1 MTDVVEL
8 IVAEHRRIGR
18 LCAALDHAV
27 SHPSRLH
34 PDPAGPVWVRLAE
47 LLLLHTDAEEKICFP
62 TLFAL
67 AGYGSE
73 QIREAIAGLDDI
85 RAAVAE
91 GRRCRLDSPQ
101 WQAAVLAVGRAAH
114 KHCASIEHGAL
125 PALCR
130 GASPQQRARLAR
142 QWAAFMTAHLAAA
155 S

>member
-47 LLLLHTDAEEKICFP
+47 LLLLHTDAEEEICFP

-101 WQAAVLAVGRAAH
+101 WQAAVRWPAGPLWPPGHQQGTAALRWPRHDGRTSY
-114 KHCASIEHGAL
+114 CGSL
-125 PALCR
+125 PALR
-130 GASPQQRARLAR
+130 DTSII
-142 QWAAFMTAHLAAA
+142 
-155 S
+155 

>member
-8 IVAEHRRIGR
+8 IAAEHRRIGR

-34 PDPAGPVWVRLAE
+34 PDPAGPVWIRLAE
-47 LLLLHTDAEEKICFP
+47 LLLLHADAEEEICFP

-73 QIREAIAGLDDI
+73 QMREALADLDEI
-85 RAAVAE
+85 RAAVTE
-91 GRRCRLDSPQ
+91 GTRCRPDSPQ
-101 WQAAVLAVGRAAH
+101 WQAAVVAVGRAAH
-114 KHCASIEHGAL
+114 EHCTSTEHGTL
-125 PALCR
+125 PDLCR

-142 QWAAFMTAHLAAA
+142 QWAGFMTSHLAAA